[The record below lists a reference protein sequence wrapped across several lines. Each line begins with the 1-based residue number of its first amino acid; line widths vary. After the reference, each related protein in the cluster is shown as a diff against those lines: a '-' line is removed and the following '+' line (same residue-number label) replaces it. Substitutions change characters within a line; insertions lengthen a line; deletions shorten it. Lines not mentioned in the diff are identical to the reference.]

1 MSGFPAANSRKT
13 RGMGKNTVTI
23 WLRTAWQRRLA
34 IWARRVRLT
43 NKIAIALF
51 VAAVLAGMATYAAL
65 SSEAPGDTGRVFW
78 LLNLDLVLLLMLV
91 ALVARQAVGLWAGRR
106 RGMTTSK
113 LHVRLVF
120 LFSLLAAVPAIL
132 MATFSAVF
140 FYFGVH
146 AWFSDRVSTAV
157 NESLLVAQSYLEEHQ
172 QVMRADVL
180 AMANDLNRE
189 ASALIGNPAAFNQ
202 VIQTQSLLRNLPEV
216 VVFTSSGQVLARS
229 RLTFSL
235 DFDPLPENI
244 LDQTRAGE
252 VALMTS
258 ENDDR
263 IRALV
268 KLENYFDTYLFV
280 GRRVDSEVLAH
291 LDKTQDAVREY
302 DALQGRQSELQ
313 ITIMLLFVA
322 VATLLLMA
330 AIWFGLVFARQLAN
344 PISALV
350 SATERVRAGDML
362 ARVAE
367 SADWEEFK
375 TLNRAFNRMTEQIS
389 SQRSELIDANRLL
402 DDRRRFTEAVLSG
415 VSSGV
420 IGADGEDR
428 IIVANLSAA
437 RFLGLSG
444 TEDIVGCRIGSLAP
458 EMADIISAARS
469 SPEGSAQGEI
479 AIFDQDRKKRTLLVR
494 VSMEDDGDDVVA
506 TFDDITELLSAQRKA
521 AWADVARRI
530 AHEIKNPLTPIQLS
544 AERLRRKYLK
554 EIQSDPQTFEQC
566 TETIVRQVADIGRM
580 VDEFSSF
587 ARMPLPVKRKENLVG
602 LCEEALVL
610 QRAAH
615 QHIKFDFSCPA
626 GKAISAEC
634 DRQQVHQALTNL
646 LQNAIDSINARRE
659 EENGAFK
666 GKIDVSIGVEGG
678 VARINVEDNGKGLPE
693 QDRDKLSE
701 PYVTT
706 RIKGTGLGLAI
717 VRKIMEDHGG
727 SLSMEDRK
735 DGQEGACVT
744 LLFAVSESHEKEA
757 A

>member
-1 MSGFPAANSRKT
+1 MAS
-13 RGMGKNTVTI
+13 NTVSI
-23 WLRTAWQRRLA
+23 WLKTARQRRLA
-34 IWARRVRLT
+34 IWARRVRLP

-51 VAAVLAGMATYAAL
+51 IAAIVAGIVTYAAL
-65 SSEAPGDTGRVFW
+65 SSETPGDTGRVFW
-78 LLNLDLVLLLMLV
+78 LLNLDLVLVLMLV

-106 RGMTTSK
+106 RGLTTSR

-132 MATFSAVF
+132 MAAFSAVF

-157 NESLLVAQSYLEEHQ
+157 NESLIVAQSYLEEHQ
-172 QVMRADVL
+172 QVMKADVL
-180 AMANDLNRE
+180 AMASDLNRE
-189 ASALIGNPAAFNQ
+189 ASSLIGNPAALNQ

-216 VVFTSSGQVLARS
+216 IIFTSSGQVLSRS

-235 DFDPLPENI
+235 DFDPIPENV

-252 VALMTS
+252 VVLMTS
-258 ENDDR
+258 ESDDR

-268 KLENYFDTYLFV
+268 KLDNYFDTYLFV

-291 LDKTQDAVREY
+291 LDKTQEAVREY
-302 DALQGRQSELQ
+302 DALEGRQSELQ

-330 AIWFGLVFARQLAN
+330 AIWFGLVFARQLAL

-350 SATERVRAGDML
+350 SATERVRAGDMK

-367 SADWEEFK
+367 AADWDEFK
-375 TLNRAFNRMTEQIS
+375 TLNRAFNRMTDQIS
-389 SQRSELIDANRLL
+389 SQRNELVDANRLL

-420 IGADGEDR
+420 IGTDGEDR

-437 RFLGLSG
+437 KFLGLS
-444 TEDIVGCRIGSLAP
+444 DIDELVGCRIGDLAP
-458 EMADIISAARS
+458 EMADIVADARNHAD
-469 SPEGSAQGEI
+469 GLAQGET
-479 AIFDQDRKKRTLLVR
+479 AIQDADKKKRTFLVR
-494 VSMEDDGDDVVA
+494 VGIEEGTNDAVV
-506 TFDDITELLSAQRKA
+506 TFDDITELLLAQRKA

-554 EIQSDPQTFEQC
+554 EIQSDPKTFEQC

-587 ARMPLPVKRKENLVG
+587 ARMPLPVKRRENLAD
-602 LCEEALVL
+602 LCDEALVL
-610 QRAAH
+610 QREAH
-615 QHIKFDFSCPA
+615 RHISFDFSPLA
-626 GKAISAEC
+626 GKGIFADC

-659 EENGAFK
+659 EAGPGFK
-666 GKIDVSIGVEGG
+666 GKIDLSIVVNSGIASIV
-678 VARINVEDNGKGLPE
+678 VQDNGKGLPI

-706 RIKGTGLGLAI
+706 RSKGTGLGLAI
-717 VRKIMEDHGG
+717 VHKIMEDHGG
-727 SLSMEDRK
+727 RLVMEDRE
-735 DGQEGACVT
+735 DGQEGARVILSFT
-744 LLFAVSESHEKEA
+744 ISEVVEKEA